1 MSKRSTRLIIT
12 KSNNEIEEI
21 NDTSSVVTYKPDK
34 VKSLF
39 DGPIND
45 YMSNAYQAKNN
56 SFYGNGST
64 NLHGISNFKLG
75 SVSIRPVTALNGAG
89 EIPSLKSI
97 RLPSSLSKGDRD
109 QNQSRNH

>member
-45 YMSNAYQAKNN
+45 YMSNAY
-56 SFYGNGST
+56 
-64 NLHGISNFKLG
+64 
-75 SVSIRPVTALNGAG
+75 
-89 EIPSLKSI
+89 
-97 RLPSSLSKGDRD
+97 
-109 QNQSRNH
+109 